1 MLALIRIQEESLDP
15 TRGKKQESL
24 KTSLRVEP
32 LSQLTLQLQ
41 LQLHLLVQRQRL
53 RRRKKLLKE
62 MPILNFIRR
71 SRIRR

>member
-32 LSQLTLQLQ
+32 LSQLTLQHQ

>member
-1 MLALIRIQEESLDP
+1 LDP

-24 KTSLRVEP
+24 RTSLRVDS
-32 LSQLTLQLQ
+32 LSQLTLQNQLQ
-41 LQLHLLVQRQRL
+41 LQLLMQRQRL

-71 SRIRR
+71 SRKRR